1 MRRIFVQAAGD
12 AAMVLWSLSG
22 AVSGVWCGA
31 LELRRVRSFAPPGS
45 RRPGSIRHRVPERTM
60 GVQQSMGST
69 TTTPRGLPRRSR
81 SNQAR
86 DCGVNPAPVRV
97 PCSGSTAPAAL
108 LRIHAAR
115 NSLLRTHCSEF
126 TAPNSLERLGVE
138 ILLRLLHQT
147 YRLESITGELAA
159 PKSITRRLS
168 FEARRSGSLAGARR
182 TVMSPGRPSS
192 EFRSPES
199 RSSEPGGSACGGS
212 LCGCPCRG
220 APDMDAPRRPS
231 RSQRSLSFKRT
242 PSKVNRPS
250 L

>member
-1 MRRIFVQAAGD
+1 
-12 AAMVLWSLSG
+12 MVLWSLSG

-115 NSLLRTHCSEF
+115 NSLLRTHCSGL
-126 TAPNSLERLGVE
+126 TAPNSLLRIHSSGSAWKYFCGYC
-138 ILLRLLHQT
+138 IKPTASNLLRESWLLRNPLLDV
-147 YRLESITGELAA
+147 YRS
-159 PKSITRRLS
+159 RLV
-168 FEARRSGSLAGARR
+168 ARVRSRER
-182 TVMSPGRPSS
+182 
-192 EFRSPES
+192 
-199 RSSEPGGSACGGS
+199 
-212 LCGCPCRG
+212 
-220 APDMDAPRRPS
+220 DAPS
-231 RSQRSLSFKRT
+231 
-242 PSKVNRPS
+242 
-250 L
+250 